1 MDGHNEPNS
10 EAGNCVTDDEAS
22 VSESG
27 AMPAPA
33 DRLATLA
40 PLAPDDFFRI
50 TIEGAASVLRD
61 VANPLRLNLF
71 STAIRMLFEHVMGTL
86 APDADVAACPWYAP
100 VDGQDKPVRAQRI
113 QYWLQGGLSDD
124 YLEDELG
131 LAPDALRKR
140 LLKAFNSL
148 SKHVHGRAD
157 TLVRDPAGQETEA
170 EATVS
175 AVEELLHAY
184 HDCRTAL
191 IEPLVEGLDE
201 GAIASLLSE
210 TILSID
216 ELASHH
222 TIEEIYT
229 DKTEVAAI
237 GPQMVRYRATG
248 IVSVTLQFGSN
259 SDLRRGDGAELD
271 DSFPFECLFDVPL
284 DDPRDLSQAEI
295 VSGVDTSSWYGDD
308 WRDDD
313 REIDVDVSGV
323 ANVDLDA
330 WLRGKDDDD
339 RPDF

>member
-1 MDGHNEPNS
+1 MTNDEKSVPAT
-10 EAGNCVTDDEAS
+10 EAV
-22 VSESG
+22 
-27 AMPAPA
+27 PAPA
-33 DRLATLA
+33 DRLAALG

-61 VANPLRLNLF
+61 ATNPLRLNLF

-86 APDADVAACPWYAP
+86 APDADVEACPWYAP

-124 YLEDELG
+124 YLESDLG
-131 LAPDALRKR
+131 LVPDALRKR
-140 LLKAFNSL
+140 LLKAFNNL
-148 SKHVHGRAD
+148 SKHVHGRAN
-157 TLVRDPAGQETEA
+157 TLVRDPGEQETEA

-175 AVEELLHAY
+175 AVAELLHAY

-201 GAIASLLSE
+201 GAIDSLLSE
-210 TILSID
+210 TIQSID

-237 GPQMVRYRATG
+237 GPDVVRYRASGT
-248 IVSVTLQFGSN
+248 VSVTLQFGSN

-284 DDPRDLSQAEI
+284 DDPRDLSQAEV

-308 WRDDD
+308 WRDDG
-313 REIDVDVSGV
+313 REIDVDVS
-323 ANVDLDA
+323 AIPDVDLDA
-330 WLRGKDDDD
+330 WLRGKGDDD

>member
-1 MDGHNEPNS
+1 MTNDEESVPAT
-10 EAGNCVTDDEAS
+10 EAV
-22 VSESG
+22 
-27 AMPAPA
+27 PAPA
-33 DRLATLA
+33 DRLAALG

-61 VANPLRLNLF
+61 ATNPLRLNLF
-71 STAIRMLFEHVMGTL
+71 STAIRMLFEHIMGTL
-86 APDADVAACPWYAP
+86 APDADVEACPWYAP

-124 YLEDELG
+124 YLGSELG
-131 LAPDALRKR
+131 LVPDALRKR
-140 LLKAFNSL
+140 LLKAFNNL
-148 SKHVHGRAD
+148 SKHVHGRAN
-157 TLVRDPAGQETEA
+157 TLVRDPGEQETEA
-170 EATVS
+170 EGTVS

-201 GAIASLLSE
+201 GAIYALLSE
-210 TILSID
+210 TIQSID

-229 DKTEVAAI
+229 DRTEVAAI
-237 GPQMVRYRATG
+237 GPDVVRYRASGT
-248 IVSVTLQFGSN
+248 VSVTLQFGSN

-284 DDPRDLSQAEI
+284 DDPRDLSRAEV

-308 WRDDD
+308 WRDDG
-313 REIDVDVSGV
+313 REIDVDVSAIPG
-323 ANVDLDA
+323 VDLDA
-330 WLRGKDDDD
+330 WLRGKGDDY